1 MQYVGT
7 LSWGMAA
14 PAVRQTFG
22 RAKVLKAGTAP
33 AAQES
38 EACRLEEAGA
48 DFPGLARRDETP
60 CAAIAGTVQG
70 GPAGRA
76 TLAKHAGS
84 TEVRALDLEWAEI
97 VRRSM
102 NGDSGAWAEMVRA
115 HQKRVYGLCYRF
127 TGNGADAEDLTQD
140 VFLKIYTN
148 LGSFDAAR
156 GSLPVWIT
164 TMTRNLLVDNFRRT
178 RNQRA
183 TSSLDEG
190 WDQNEELRPRLSVLN
205 RLADAG
211 PSPHEA
217 AARNELKKM
226 VEKAL
231 MKVSADLREAV
242 ILRDLQDMDYK
253 EIAQVLEI
261 PEGTVKSR
269 ISRGRA
275 ELARLLER
283 NKKEVM

>member
-1 MQYVGT
+1 MAPLAVGR
-7 LSWGMAA
+7 A
-14 PAVRQTFG
+14 FG
-22 RAKVLKAGTAP
+22 RVKVQEATTA
-33 AAQES
+33 AAARES
-38 EACRLEEAGA
+38 EAYRLVEAGA
-48 DFPGLARRDETP
+48 DSLGLARRDETP

-70 GPAGRA
+70 RPASRA
-76 TLAKHAGS
+76 TLAKRAGS

-127 TGNGADAEDLTQD
+127 TGNATDAEDLTQD
-140 VFLKIYTN
+140 VFLKVYTN
-148 LGSFDAAR
+148 LSSFDATR

-190 WDQNEELRPRLSVLN
+190 WDQTEELRPHLRAAD

-226 VEKAL
+226 VEQAL
-231 MKVSADLREAV
+231 MRVSADLREAV
-242 ILRDLQDMDYK
+242 ILRDLQDLDYK

-283 NKKEVM
+283 SKREVM